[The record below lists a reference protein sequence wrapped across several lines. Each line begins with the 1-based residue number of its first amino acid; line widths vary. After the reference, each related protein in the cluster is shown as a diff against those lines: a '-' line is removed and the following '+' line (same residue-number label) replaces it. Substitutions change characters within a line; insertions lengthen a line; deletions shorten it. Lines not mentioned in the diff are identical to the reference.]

1 MIISTQH
8 LLMVKEAHPPP
19 PVAPAIVDT
28 PIPPVNADE
37 TPADISPKEK
47 NDSTPTEAADPV
59 SVEAEPVE
67 VDIDMEDGES
77 ATKQDQKPPVN
88 PEAPATEA
96 AITPQPPASQ
106 PPEIVH
112 PSYDPTF
119 GYPGGYPLDLEFEAS
134 KLPLDVAV
142 FNSTRACGGGD
153 EKIRKYLQAVLV
165 VGGTSL
171 MPGMAHALESR
182 LQAIATPLVK
192 NMEKVQIIPPPK
204 DVDPRVLVWKGACVL
219 AKMES
224 INDMWVTPS
233 DWDKLELRAIRERCF
248 FL

>member
-8 LLMVKEAHPPP
+8 LLMGKDAIPPPIAPAIGDVPMATAATEDLKVETPPKESESVTPGPADPADVKEA
-19 PVAPAIVDT
+19 
-28 PIPPVNADE
+28 
-37 TPADISPKEK
+37 PADDDVEMQDVEQTPKEEAK
-47 NDSTPTEAADPV
+47 QISGTEQSTNEASALPPT
-59 SVEAEPVE
+59 SVAQ
-67 VDIDMEDGES
+67 S
-77 ATKQDQKPPVN
+77 
-88 PEAPATEA
+88 PELTN
-96 AITPQPPASQ
+96 
-106 PPEIVH
+106 
-112 PSYDPTF
+112 PSYDPNF

-142 FNSTRACGGGD
+142 FNSTRACNGGD

-171 MPGMAHALESR
+171 IPGMAHALESR

-204 DVDPRVLVWKGACVL
+204 DVDPRSLVWKGACVL
-219 AKMES
+219 AKMDS
-224 INDMWVTPS
+224 VNDMWVTPS
-233 DWDKLELRAIRERCF
+233 DWDKLEVRAIRERCF